1 MKALSLRSD
10 YAWDVMTGEK
20 PEEYRPWNTTHRGD
34 LLICSTQKPI
44 RGYVPGHALCVVS
57 VEDVEYRDGI
67 YAWILKYRYPVDPFP
82 VKGQQ
87 RLYTVNDDLIK
98 PALPKDYT
106 DEDLKA
112 YREKLIG
119 LMA

>member
-10 YAWDVMTGEK
+10 YAWDVMDGSK
-20 PEEYRPWNTTHRGD
+20 IEEYRTWNTNHRGD
-34 LLICSTQKPI
+34 LLICSTQKRI
-44 RGYVPGHALCVVS
+44 KGYVPGHALVVVS
-57 VEDVEYRDGI
+57 VVDVEYIDGI
-67 YAWILKYRYPVDPFP
+67 YAWKLEYRYPVDPFP

-87 RLYTVNDDLIK
+87 RLFNVDDALIK

-106 DEDLKA
+106 DDQLNA
-112 YREKLIG
+112 YREKLTS